1 MRTIREIKKQREWS
15 KEERANN
22 SIIGLVPTLGFLH
35 KGHLSLVRKARE
47 VSDSVVVSIF
57 VNPTQ
62 FGPGEDYKE
71 YPREEVRDLQLLENE
86 EVDVAFIPSREE
98 MYPEDY
104 ETYVAVEKFSKNYCG
119 SSRPGHFRGV
129 TTVVIKLLL
138 IVQPD
143 IAVFGEKDY
152 QQLVIVKRMVRD
164 LNIPIQIL
172 SSPIVRE
179 RDGLAMSSRNRY
191 LNPEE
196 RKNATVLYDSMKE
209 AQQLVNKGMTDVDA
223 LKKEMIKIIEG
234 RKHPRVEYIEF
245 VEPETLKRVKKVGVS
260 NRILMAVHIGRT
272 RLIDNMEIRGQV
284 E

>member
-164 LNIPIQIL
+164 LNIPVQIL

-209 AQQLVNKGMTDVDA
+209 AQQLVNKGMTDVNA

>member
-164 LNIPIQIL
+164 LNIPVQIL